1 MKTFPRLGAA
11 LFTAAALLFVTGE
24 AAAQKTTLR
33 IATLAPKNSAWGK
46 LYSMWQRAIDQKTDG
61 KLELQ
66 IYYNAVQG
74 NEDSM
79 VAKMKTG
86 QLDGGLFTSIGL
98 AGINKDVLALGMPG
112 VLDTWPLLDKAR
124 NALAGELE
132 QGFTNQGFTL
142 MGWGDVGLVRQF
154 SKGFAVRTPND
165 LKGKRPLVW
174 RNEPM
179 GPIIYSLIG
188 GVVPTPLGVPE
199 VLPALR
205 AGTVNVISAPALG
218 AEQLQWAP
226 MLDHVSSQVTTCAI
240 GGLVFRK
247 GALDKLPA
255 DARDALLDIQKRAA
269 QSNTDRIRKMDAA
282 SYERM
287 AKKMNVVELSQADRN
302 EWQKLLRRAVEQ
314 FKQSTFTRSLVEK
327 VLKISGKA

>member
-1 MKTFPRLGAA
+1 MQTLARLGTA
-11 LFTAAALLFVTGE
+11 LFTAAALLFASGE

-46 LYSMWQRAIDQKTDG
+46 LYSMWQRAIDEKTNG
-61 KLELQ
+61 NLELQ

-86 QLDGGLFTSIGL
+86 QLDGGLFTAVGL
-98 AGINKDVLALGMPG
+98 AGINRDVLVIGMPG
-112 VLDTWPLLDKAR
+112 VIDSWPLLDKAR
-124 NALAGELE
+124 EALAPELE
-132 QGFTNQGFTL
+132 QGFTNQGFSL
-142 MGWGDVGLVRQF
+142 LGWGDVGLVRGM
-154 SKGFAVRTPND
+154 SKGFAVRSPSD

-188 GVVPTPLGVPE
+188 GVVPVPLGVPE

-247 GALDKLPA
+247 TSLDKLPA
-255 DARDALLDIQKRAA
+255 DARQTLLDIQKRASK
-269 QSNTDRIRKMDAA
+269 SNIDRIRKMDEAA
-282 SYERM
+282 YQRM
-287 AKKMNVVELSQADRN
+287 AKKMTVVDLTQSNRD
-302 EWQKLLRRAVEQ
+302 EWQKVLRRAVEQ
-314 FKQSTFTRSLVEK
+314 FKQGTFTKSLVEK

>member
-1 MKTFPRLGAA
+1 MKILPR
-11 LFTAAALLFVTGE
+11 FTTALLVAAGLLLASGQ
-24 AAAQKTTLR
+24 AAAQKSTLR

-46 LYSMWQRAIDQKTDG
+46 LYTMWQRAIDQRTEG

-79 VAKMKTG
+79 VSKLKTG
-86 QLDGGLFTSIGL
+86 QLDAGLFTAIGL
-98 AGINKDVLALGMPG
+98 AGINKDVLVLGMPG

-124 NALAGELE
+124 DALAPELE
-132 QGFTNQGFTL
+132 QGFTNQGFSL
-142 MGWGDVGLVRQF
+142 LGWGDVGLVRQF
-154 SKGFAVRTPND
+154 SKGFAVKTPND
-165 LKGKRPLVW
+165 MKGKRPLVW

-188 GVVPTPLGVPE
+188 GVVPIPLGVPE

-247 GALDKLPA
+247 TALDKLPA
-255 DARDALLDIQKRAA
+255 DAREALLDLQKRAA
-269 QSNTDRIRKMDAA
+269 RSNTDRIRKMDQAA
-282 SYERM
+282 YERLT
-287 AKKMNVVELSQADRN
+287 KKMTVVEL
-302 EWQKLLRRAVEQ
+302 
-314 FKQSTFTRSLVEK
+314 
-327 VLKISGKA
+327 